1 VPHPAGKEE
10 PIRNLTVLWCD
21 RCGRSINR
29 NDEREHFH
37 IEQSLHCVK
46 YRKIDTD
53 WGWCKSRES
62 VYGGRIMFE
71 HDTCSKWPRGSE
83 TGDLRQPLS
92 RSQIVILDDAAA

>member
-1 VPHPAGKEE
+1 MPHPAGKEE

-21 RCGRSINR
+21 RCSRSIDR

-37 IEQSLHCVK
+37 IEQCLHCVK

-71 HDTCSKWPRGSE
+71 HDTCSKWAERK
-83 TGDLRQPLS
+83 
-92 RSQIVILDDAAA
+92 